1 MECKKKKKKI
11 SKAEKGLAICH
22 VSIIIKIEIEVQRK

>member
-11 SKAEKGLAICH
+11 SKAEKGLEIFR
-22 VSIIIKIEIEVQRK
+22 VSIIIKIER